1 MDSSEIIFR
10 YFSDLSTD
18 QKNKFDQLAELYADW
33 NSRINLISRKDIN
46 NLYTHHI
53 LHSLGVAKIIV
64 FKPDT
69 RILDFGTGGGLP
81 GIPLSILFPEVQF
94 HLVDSTKK
102 KITVVQDFANQLALS
117 NVKAEWA
124 RAEDLRN
131 RYDFVLGRAVTS
143 ISQFLNWCGN
153 KIGNDSRN
161 TLKNGILYLKGGEFE
176 KELKS
181 IRQANTIY
189 SLSDYFSESFYQE
202 KKVIHL
208 VV

>member
-1 MDSSEIIFR
+1 MDSSEVIFR

-18 QKNKFDQLAELYADW
+18 QKNKFDQLGELYADW

-53 LHSLGVAKIIV
+53 LHSLGVAKIIA

-102 KITVVQDFANQLALS
+102 KITVVQDLANQLALS

-124 RAEDLRN
+124 RAEDLQN

-143 ISQFLNWCGN
+143 ISQFLKWCRN
-153 KIGNDSRN
+153 KIDNDSRN

-181 IRQANTIY
+181 IRQANNIY